1 MCQWSAAEK
10 PKSYLQKYLN
20 AHLSQKSPH
29 SCCVSDSW
37 GQNQQFLGLRFRCSS
52 SVWELFQAYLFCFN
66 FSHLSM
72 SFLRYSWEL
81 LYIELEVAGGVSLKS
96 VTFDW
101 CWKASK
107 NLFPLFCFLKS
118 WTNLVTLFL
127 LPTKFRSCL
136 ASSSTHSISF
146 TFPHFTYQSL
156 WLLMML

>member
-52 SVWELFQAYLFCFN
+52 SVWELLQAYLFCFN

-81 LYIELEVAGGVSLKS
+81 LYIELRWQEGFPWNQWHLTDVEKHQRIFFPCSVSWNPEQTWWL
-96 VTFDW
+96 
-101 CWKASK
+101 C
-107 NLFPLFCFLKS
+107 FCYQQNFAHVWPALQLIQYHS
-118 WTNLVTLFL
+118 LSLI
-127 LPTKFRSCL
+127 LP
-136 ASSSTHSISF
+136 ISPCGF
-146 TFPHFTYQSL
+146 
-156 WLLMML
+156 